1 MRELGVSIA
10 FKIMQLI
17 ICVAALIFKKL
28 TDNKARMIFLRNRKT
43 SNEWNLLQNVTW
55 SQEGSDFTIF
65 AYAGYTYII
74 AVCLLARLMNLHKKA
89 STTDILLMRFGV
101 IIFLLQGILVFY
113 SVEYVPDEIRLN
125 ALILGSL
132 SFLTCGLFLLEDCLT
147 EKETSIEHKFIQTDV
162 HSNKPF
168 KKIISSI
175 PVERRDDDN
184 IVHTYV

>member
-10 FKIMQLI
+10 FKVMQLI
-17 ICVAALIFKKL
+17 ICVAALIYKKL

-55 SQEGSDFTIF
+55 SQEGSDFSIF

-147 EKETSIEHKFIQTDV
+147 EKETSIEHKFIQTD
-162 HSNKPF
+162 KPF

-184 IVHTYV
+184 IIHTYV